1 MHLLLNKNASALTEE
16 DVVNFCKERLAP
28 YKVPTVVFVSS
39 LPKNSVGK
47 VLKNEVKTTSLSTRI
62 IKKAA
67 FIAAFL
73 YLLL

>member
-1 MHLLLNKNASALTEE
+1 VKQEASALTEE

-47 VLKNEVKTTSLSTRI
+47 VLKNEVKKQAL
-62 IKKAA
+62 AHA
-67 FIAAFL
+67 
-73 YLLL
+73 